1 MTIPFL
7 QARHLTRSIRGRAVV
22 SDISFDVQPGECI
35 GLIGP
40 NGSGKS
46 SLLRLLTGLQ
56 RPDTG
61 EVILKGARL
70 SRLSRRQIARSLAFV
85 AQSQEASERV
95 SVRQSVTLG
104 RTPWLSVLSPWGAA
118 DEGAVQKA
126 LSAVGLTGFEDR
138 DWESLSGGERQRAH
152 IARALAQEPELLILD
167 EPANHLDIH
176 HQLAVLDLVAGLNVT
191 TILAVHDLNHA
202 MRCDRI
208 ACLDQGQLVAL
219 GPPAKVLTPQLF
231 REVFH
236 IRARQLSDPQDGQL
250 IWRFDALEKV

>member
-1 MTIPFL
+1 MTIPLL

-22 SDISFDVQPGECI
+22 SDVSFDVHAGECI

-56 RPDTG
+56 RPNSG
-61 EVILKGARL
+61 EITLKGELL
-70 SRLSRRQIARSLAFV
+70 SRLSRRQIARCLAFV
-85 AQSQEASERV
+85 AQSQEASERLT
-95 SVRQSVTLG
+95 VRQSVALG
-104 RTPWLSVLSPWGAA
+104 RTPWLSVLSPWGPA

-126 LSAVGLTGFEDR
+126 LSSVGLTGFEGR
-138 DWESLSGGERQRAH
+138 DWESLSGGERQRGH

-176 HQLAVLDLVAGLNVT
+176 HQLAVLDLIAGLNVT

-219 GPPAKVLTPQLF
+219 GPPAEVLTPQLL

-236 IRARQLSDPQDGQL
+236 IRARQLSDPHDGQL